1 MVQHI
6 SIETLKLNKAYRL
19 WNAQIQR
26 SFSISSRSEMD
37 GYFITQNERSIKNMN
52 KKLKRL
58 LTGMLTLAT
67 LFTALPASAVHASS
81 TQYWTDAEEK
91 AGYVEKVMNDG
102 SIGSTFHEGIM
113 KVEGETAYCV
123 DINTDFQSGY
133 KTRSD
138 ASSRM
143 SADQIADVALSL
155 EYVKQYG
162 ASHTGLN
169 YKQLYLLE
177 QCVVWQ
183 RLSVHLGWNCD
194 NVRASY
200 DEISK
205 AVQDEVYAG
214 AKAFVKA
221 NKGRYEC
228 GGYIYTGNGQ
238 DIGQFWAKLNVG
250 NAKLQKVSSNT
261 SVTNDSDVYSLA
273 GAVYGVYSDKNCQN
287 VIATLTTDDNGNTE
301 AVEVKAGT
309 VFIKEQQAP
318 AGFKLDKKV
327 YPLTVEAGKTATLKV
342 SDTPKVTETLL
353 ELFKIDLETGKANAQ
368 GNASLAGAEFT
379 WKYYDGYYNKDN
391 LPATPTRTWTTQTL
405 AEKDSDGTVHYVT
418 RLADKYKVSGDSFY
432 TQNGIN
438 CLPLGTL
445 TVEETKA
452 PTGYLLEGAY
462 MQANGSTEQIKGMYV
477 TQITEDGDLAVLSGS
492 NQHSVSDK
500 VIRGGVKVQKRD
512 LETKD
517 ATPQGSATLNDTE
530 FTITSL
536 NESPV
541 LVEGSFYK
549 KNDVVKTIRTG
560 ADGIASTASDTLPYG
575 KYRIDESKSPQGYL
589 TTGVLSREFEITED
603 GKIVDLTSEET
614 AIFNQIIRGG
624 VKIQKRDLETKD
636 VKPQGGA
643 TLENTEFAITSLN
656 ENPVLVDGKLY
667 GKDEVVKTIHTG
679 IDGIASTAS
688 DTLPYGRYRI
698 DESKAPEGYLRTGAV
713 SREFEIK
720 ENGKIIDLTGEES
733 SIYNQIKR
741 GDIEG
746 VKIGAGT
753 HKRLADVPFKITSKT
768 TGESHIVVTD
778 KNGQF
783 STASN
788 WASHKHNTNTGKTS
802 EDGVWFGSSE
812 PDDSKGA
819 LLYDTYE
826 IEELRCASNKGF
838 KLIPAFDIVVSRDRT
853 VIDLGTLTD
862 EYEKEI
868 SIHTTA
874 TSKDGEKSILA
885 GKEVTIIDTVKLDG
899 LVKGTKYQLKG
910 WQMIKEENAELVID
924 GKRVESD
931 YTFIADDEEM
941 KVEIAYTFNASAL
954 GGKNLVT
961 FEELYD
967 LSNPKEPVK
976 VAEHKDIEDDGQT
989 VLITERIIN
998 IHTTA
1003 TSKDGEKVIEAGK
1016 GVTII
1021 DTVKLDGLEVGTK
1034 YQLKGWQMIKDEN
1047 AELVIDGKR
1056 VENDYSFVADSETME
1071 VQIVFTFDASELGGK
1086 DLVTFEE
1093 LYDLSNPD
1101 EPKKVTEH
1109 KDTTDKGQTVS
1120 VKEKPETPAPDEPE
1134 KPSTPDTPVRNTDS
1148 PKTGDTT
1155 NIIGLLALLGGSGI
1169 ALAGTYFLKKRK
1181 AKKS

>member
-1 MVQHI
+1 M
-6 SIETLKLNKAYRL
+6 K
-19 WNAQIQR
+19 
-26 SFSISSRSEMD
+26 
-37 GYFITQNERSIKNMN
+37 

-58 LTGMLTLAT
+58 LTGMLTVAT
-67 LFTALPASAVHASS
+67 VFTALPASTVHASG

-113 KVEGETAYCV
+113 TVEGETAYCV

-162 ASHTGLN
+162 ASHKGLN
-169 YKQLYLLE
+169 HKQIYLLE

-183 RLSVHLGWNCD
+183 RLSVHLGWQCD

-228 GGYIYTGNGQ
+228 GGYIYTGKGQ
-238 DIGQFWAKLNVG
+238 DIGQFWVKLNVG
-250 NAKLQKVSSNT
+250 NAKLQKVS
-261 SVTNDSDVYSLA
+261 TNISITNGSDVYSLA
-273 GAVYGVYSDKNCQN
+273 GAVYGVFSDKDCKNA
-287 VIATLTTDDNGNTE
+287 VATLTTDSNGNTK

-309 VFIKEQQAP
+309 VYIKEQTAP
-318 AGFKLDKKV
+318 KGFKLDKTV

-342 SDTPKVTETLL
+342 NDTPKVTETMI
-353 ELFKIDLETGKANAQ
+353 ELFKIDLETSKDMPQ
-368 GNASLAGAEFT
+368 GNASLEGAEFT
-379 WKYYDGYYNKDN
+379 WKYYDGYYNKNN
-391 LPATPTRTWTTQTL
+391 LPDKPTRTWTTKTI
-405 AEKDSDGTVHYVT
+405 AEKDSNGAIHYVT
-418 RLADKYKVSGDSFY
+418 CLDDKYKVSGDSFY
-432 TQNGIN
+432 TQNGMN
-438 CLPLGTL
+438 CMPLGTI
-445 TVEETKA
+445 TVEESKA

-462 MQANGSTEQIKGMYV
+462 MQASGSTEQIKGLYV
-477 TQITEDGDLAVLSGS
+477 TQITENGDLAVLSGS
-492 NQHSVSDK
+492 NQYSVADK
-500 VIRGGVKVQKRD
+500 V
-512 LETKD
+512 
-517 ATPQGSATLNDTE
+517 
-530 FTITSL
+530 
-536 NESPV
+536 
-541 LVEGSFYK
+541 
-549 KNDVVKTIRTG
+549 
-560 ADGIASTASDTLPYG
+560 
-575 KYRIDESKSPQGYL
+575 
-589 TTGVLSREFEITED
+589 
-603 GKIVDLTSEET
+603 
-614 AIFNQIIRGG
+614 IRGG

-636 VKPQGGA
+636 TKPQGSA
-643 TLENTEFAITSLN
+643 TLKDTAFTITSLN

-667 GKDEVVKTIHTG
+667 NKNEVVKTIHTG
-679 IDGIASTAS
+679 LDGIASTAS
-688 DTLPYGRYRI
+688 DTLPYGTFRL
-698 DESKAPEGYLRTGAV
+698 DESKSPEGYLMDGAV
-713 SREFEIK
+713 PREFTIK
-720 ENGKIIDLTGEES
+720 ENGKIVDLTGEES

-783 STASN
+783 STASD
-788 WASHKHNTNTGKTS
+788 WASHKHNTNAGKTS
-802 EDGVWFGSSE
+802 EDGVWFGTLE

-885 GKEVTIIDTVKLDG
+885 GKEVTIVDTVKLDG

-910 WQMIKEENAELVID
+910 WQMLKEENAELVID
-924 GKRVESD
+924 GKHVESE
-931 YTFIADDEEM
+931 YTFTAESEEM
-941 KVEIAYTFNASAL
+941 KIEIEYTFNASEL

-989 VLITERIIN
+989 VLITERIIH

-1003 TSKDGEKVIEAGK
+1003 TSKDGEKVIEADK
-1016 GVTII
+1016 EVSII

-1034 YQLKGWQMIKDEN
+1034 YQLVGWQMIKEEN

-1056 VENDYSFVADSETME
+1056 VENDYTFTADSETME
-1071 VQIVFTFDASELGGK
+1071 VQIAFTFDASELGGK
-1086 DLVTFEE
+1086 QLVTFEE

-1109 KDTTDKGQTVS
+1109 KDIEDKGQTVT
-1120 VKEKPETPAPDEPE
+1120 VKEKPETPEEPE
-1134 KPSTPDTPVRNTDS
+1134 QPSSPNTPDTPVQKTDS

-1155 NIIGLLALLGGSGI
+1155 NIIALLALLGGSGI